1 MKTGAYYIEYN
12 FTELSITT
20 HDNIL
25 VLQEKLTNNQL
36 TIVLM
41 KTFTAKAKFCPY
53 MIAFPMDQ
61 NFVAITHIVILSTT
75 TSVIDAL

>member
-41 KTFTAKAKFCPY
+41 KTFTAKAKFCP
-53 MIAFPMDQ
+53 
-61 NFVAITHIVILSTT
+61 
-75 TSVIDAL
+75 